1 MFLMVFFKAVTFFLD
16 THIFI
21 FEKNANVFPVKQMK
35 NLLKNRLALSTVVT
49 TLIILVVS
57 VLLAGVVT
65 YFAINV
71 TSTRVQEESI
81 TMQKI
86 HVWMDGGTGGS
97 AQAAF
102 LLINTGG
109 RDIVIN
115 KITVRGQTADWT
127 NVYTASVDPS
137 SPITGDLSFSDLS
150 NVYVDDVADIALTQA
165 SGAVVFKSGT
175 SMAVYI
181 DSPDS
186 ITLNDIGLTVGVTVF
201 TSQAMYYQEAN
212 VQAYVAA
219 SGST

>member
-1 MFLMVFFKAVTFFLD
+1 M
-16 THIFI
+16 
-21 FEKNANVFPVKQMK
+21 
-35 NLLKNRLALSTVVT
+35 ALSTVVT

-86 HVWMDGGTGGS
+86 HVWCDKSGDT
-97 AQAAF
+97 QAAF

-115 KITVRGQTADWT
+115 KITVRGQTAAWT
-127 NVYTASVDPS
+127 TIKTCVPAAT
-137 SPITGDLSFSDLS
+137 ITKDLSYSSDLAKIWLDDTEGTDALES
-150 NVYVDDVADIALTQA
+150 NT
-165 SGAVVFKSGT
+165 GAVVFKSGT
-175 SMAVYI
+175 SLVVYI
-181 DSPDS
+181 DTPDS
-186 ITLNDIGLTVGVTVF
+186 ITINDIGLTVGVTVF

-219 SGST
+219 SGSS

>member
-1 MFLMVFFKAVTFFLD
+1 
-16 THIFI
+16 
-21 FEKNANVFPVKQMK
+21 MK
-35 NLLKNRLALSTVVT
+35 NLLRNRWALSTVVT

-86 HVWMDGGTGGS
+86 HVWYNAAGS
-97 AQAAF
+97 KAEAAF

-115 KITVRGQTADWT
+115 KITCRGQSASWD
-127 NVYTASVDPS
+127 NVYTAVPTN
-137 SPITGDLSFSDLS
+137 PITADLEYSST
-150 NVYVDDVADIALTQA
+150 NTQYALVGGTGGTLTKATGAITFQ
-165 SGAVVFKSGT
+165 SGSTMV
-175 SMAVYI
+175 VYI
-181 DSPDS
+181 QSPDS
-186 ITLNDIGLTVGVTVF
+186 ITINDIGLTVGVTIF

-212 VQAYVAA
+212 VQAYVASA
-219 SGST
+219 SGSS